1 MSSAA
6 DVFFTESASP
16 GESLLQAVANN
27 KRPTEIAQMMQRV
40 MLDQM
45 RFGFPSFEAF
55 VGEVLRI
62 FVGLEH

>member
-16 GESLLQAVANN
+16 GESLLQAVASN

-45 RFGFPSFEAF
+45 QFRARPFEGLI
-55 VGEVLRI
+55 GEVLRV
-62 FVGLEH
+62 FVGLD